1 MFQTNKKQL
10 ALYTIIAAALPV
22 SQTSAATVPANVTLA
37 SKQVLVRNNGS
48 EPATIDPQLA
58 ESNEAFNIILDC
70 FSGLVNITPQGKIV
84 PDLAD
89 KWENKDNTIWT
100 FHLRP
105 GIVWSN
111 GKPVTADDVVF
122 SWQRLVDPKTASPY
136 ASFAA
141 NAHILNAEAIAAG
154 KMPASALGVKA
165 LNATTVQVTLSQP
178 VSYFLQFV
186 GHPSLFPVSKAD
198 VEKYGDK
205 WTQPE
210 NIVTSGAYKPTQWV
224 VNEKLVAER
233 NDKYWD
239 NKATVINQVTYL
251 PIADQAAMINRYKT
265 GEIDITDTIPTIQYQ
280 SLKKTYTNQVH
291 STDLLGVYYYKFNTA
306 KAPFNDIRVREAL
319 NLALNKK
326 IIAEKVVGQ
335 GQKPADTLMPL
346 NIGGMKFTPPDY
358 STWSQEKRNAAA
370 KKLLAEAGFNAQHP
384 LSLNLLYN
392 TSQDHQRIAIA
403 ATSMWKKNLGANV
416 SMSNQEWK
424 TMLETMRQGN
434 FDLVRYTWLADY
446 NEPSTFFNTFRT
458 NDTQNTTRY
467 SNPDFDKAL
476 KQASEDS
483 SPAKIKQDYQ
493 TASDILSHDIP
504 AIPVYYYVQNQLVKP
519 FVGGFTVSPL
529 GFYLTR
535 DMYIIKH

>member
-22 SQTSAATVPANVTLA
+22 SQTFAATVPANVTLA

-476 KQASEDS
+476 KQASEDT

>member
-1 MFQTNKKQL
+1 MKNYKKQL
-10 ALYTIIAAALPV
+10 ALCTIIAAILPV
-22 SQTSAATVPANVTLA
+22 AQASAATVPDNVVLS
-37 SKQVLVRNNGS
+37 SKQILVRNNGS

-70 FSGLVNITPQGKIV
+70 FSGLVNITPKGKIV

-89 KWENKDNTIWT
+89 KWHNKDNTVWT

-111 GKPVTADDVVF
+111 GKPITADDVVF

-141 NAHILNAEAIAAG
+141 NAHILNADAISDG

-165 LNATTVQVTLSQP
+165 LDASTIQVTLSQP

-198 VEKYGDK
+198 VEKYGNK

-280 SLKKTYTNQVH
+280 SLKKTYTDQIH

-358 STWSQEKRNAAA
+358 SAWSQEKRNTEA

-458 NDTQNTTRY
+458 NDTQNTTKY
-467 SNPDFDKAL
+467 SNPNFDKAL

-493 TASDILSHDIP
+493 VASDILSHDIP

-519 FVGGFTVSPL
+519 FIGGFNVSPL

>member
-1 MFQTNKKQL
+1 MKNYKKQL
-10 ALYTIIAAALPV
+10 ALCTIIAAILPV
-22 SQTSAATVPANVTLA
+22 AQASAATVPDNVVLS
-37 SKQVLVRNNGS
+37 SKQILVRNNGS

-70 FSGLVNITPQGKIV
+70 FSGLVNITPKGKIV

-89 KWENKDNTIWT
+89 KWNNKDNTVWT

-111 GKPVTADDVVF
+111 GKPITADDVVF

-141 NAHILNAEAIAAG
+141 NAHILNADAISDG

-165 LNATTVQVTLSQP
+165 LDASTIQVTLSQP

-198 VEKYGDK
+198 VEKYGNK

-280 SLKKTYTNQVH
+280 SLKKTYTDQIH

-358 STWSQEKRNAAA
+358 SAWSQEKRNTEA

-458 NDTQNTTRY
+458 NDTQNTTKY
-467 SNPDFDKAL
+467 SNPNFDKAL

-493 TASDILSHDIP
+493 VASDILSHDIP

-519 FVGGFTVSPL
+519 FIGGFNVSPL

>member
-1 MFQTNKKQL
+1 MFQTYKKQL

-22 SQTSAATVPANVTLA
+22 GQTFAATVPANVTLS

-89 KWENKDNTIWT
+89 KWENKDNTVWT

-111 GKPVTADDVVF
+111 GKPVTAEDVVF

-141 NAHILNAEAIAAG
+141 NAHILNAEAIADG
-154 KMPASALGVKA
+154 KMPATELGVKA
-165 LNATTVQVTLSQP
+165 INDTTVQVTLSQP

-198 VEKYGDK
+198 VEKYGNK

-251 PIADQAAMINRYKT
+251 PIADQAAMVNRYKT

-280 SLKKTYTNQVH
+280 ALKKTYTDQVH

-358 STWSQEKRNAAA
+358 AAWSQEKRNTEA

-458 NDTQNTTRY
+458 NDTQNTTKY

-483 SPAKIKQDYQ
+483 SPDKIKQDYQ
-493 TASDILSHDIP
+493 TASDILSRDIP

-519 FVGGFTVSPL
+519 FIGGFTVSPL

>member
-1 MFQTNKKQL
+1 MKNYKKQL
-10 ALYTIIAAALPV
+10 ALCTIIAAILPV
-22 SQTSAATVPANVTLA
+22 AQASAATVPDNVVLS
-37 SKQVLVRNNGS
+37 SKQILVRNNGS

-70 FSGLVNITPQGKIV
+70 FSGLVNITPKGKIV

-89 KWENKDNTIWT
+89 KWNNKDNTVWT

-111 GKPVTADDVVF
+111 GKPITADDVVF

-141 NAHILNAEAIAAG
+141 NAHILNADAISDG

-165 LNATTVQVTLSQP
+165 LDASTIQVTLSQP

-198 VEKYGDK
+198 VEKYGNK

-280 SLKKTYTNQVH
+280 SLKKTYTDQIH

-358 STWSQEKRNAAA
+358 SAWSQEKRNTEA

-458 NDTQNTTRY
+458 NDTQNTTKY
-467 SNPDFDKAL
+467 SNPNFDKAL

-493 TASDILSHDIP
+493 VASDILSHDIP

-519 FVGGFTVSPL
+519 FVGGFNVSPL

>member
-22 SQTSAATVPANVTLA
+22 SQTFAATVPANVTLA

-280 SLKKTYTNQVH
+280 SLKKTYTNQIH

-476 KQASEDS
+476 KQASEDT

>member
-22 SQTSAATVPANVTLA
+22 SQTFAATVPANVTLA

-280 SLKKTYTNQVH
+280 SLKKTYTNQIH